1 VTGSFLLV
9 ASFFAVPFVGP
20 ETGGLTALL
29 IGIAFFSIGNSLSS
43 PALTS
48 IASKEAHDEAQGKVL
63 GILQSAASLARAIGP
78 ALSAFLLYSATA
90 PDNISD
96 DTLYL
101 TFWTASAIMLVAFLM
116 AIYFAKTERQKSLI

>member
-1 VTGSFLLV
+1 
-9 ASFFAVPFVGP
+9 
-20 ETGGLTALL
+20 
-29 IGIAFFSIGNSLSS
+29 
-43 PALTS
+43 LTS

-101 TFWTASAIMLVAFLM
+101 TFWTASAIMLIAFLM